1 MDQYHIMDI
10 EKILVSGLV
19 ISHRKLI
26 IKQKKKKEEEASCI
40 LMGEGEGGTI
50 WGNGTETCIISYK
63 K

>member
-1 MDQYHIMDI
+1 MDI

-26 IKQKKKKEEEASCI
+26 IKQKKKKKEASCI
-40 LMGEGEGGTI
+40 LMGDGEGGTI